1 MNKKFVTVITGLR
14 RTGKTTLIKKL
25 LEDFNSQNKIYIDF
39 ERMDNRELFSEK
51 NYDNIVS
58 ALQMRNLK
66 FDKALLIAIDE
77 IQLSPQAIS
86 AIKYLYDYYKIKFV
100 VAGSSS
106 YYINNL
112 FSESLAGRKKV
123 FELSALN
130 FGEFL
135 TFKSVEHV
143 NRKFSQIK
151 FLKSEYER
159 IKKYYNEFISFG
171 GFPEVVTASNKNDK
185 VDIVRDILNSYLN
198 IDIKN
203 ISEIRNISNLHTLL
217 KMLAARVATR
227 LDFSKLSSLTGI
239 SRTSVYNYLD
249 LLENTFVITRVPV
262 YSKNS
267 DREIVKAPKIFI
279 NDNGLLNQLAEVS
292 SGVQFENAVYNQLK
306 FYGELNY
313 YSLKTG
319 REIDF
324 VIDKKITVE
333 VKETA
338 TKNDFTT
345 LKNLSKN
352 IDIKKAYLI
361 SRNPNPNFDQ
371 FLWGGNLY

>member
-1 MNKKFVTVITGLR
+1 MR